1 MKPYRNLKIASLIQ
15 QELGQLLIKEFNFEG
30 ALVTIIGVEVS
41 GDLLQAKVEL
51 GIIPPEKGPGIFA
64 IIEKRSKEL
73 QHRLLK
79 KMRIRFVP
87 RLQFKIGK
95 IN

>member
-15 QELGQLLIKEFNFEG
+15 QELSQILVKEFNFEG

-51 GIIPPEKGPGIFA
+51 GIIPLKKGPAIFA
-64 IIEKRSKEL
+64 IIEKRSREL
-73 QHRLLK
+73 QYKLLK

-87 RLQFKIGK
+87 RLRFKIGK